1 MSAPSVRV
9 YSPAAK
15 ALHWLVVALVAI
27 QFVTAFLLPDI
38 GPDTPPSTVIGL
50 HFSFGVT
57 ILAVMAIRL
66 VHRLLYPVPL
76 EASAAP
82 AWERLLAKTVH
93 RLIYLI
99 LLVSPVLGWA
109 SASAHRLAV
118 RPFGLFELPALAA
131 PKAHWALVAG
141 DVHMLAMWTL
151 LVLIGLHVSGALFHH
166 FVRRDD
172 TLRRMLPS
180 SS

>member
-1 MSAPSVRV
+1 MSASSVRV

-15 ALHWLVVALVAI
+15 TLHWLTVVLVVI

-38 GPDTPPSTVIGL
+38 GPHTPASTVISL

-57 ILAVMAIRL
+57 ILAVTVIRF
-66 VHRLLYPVPL
+66 VHRLLHPVPL

-82 AWERLLAKTVH
+82 AWERFLAKTVH

-109 SASAHRLAV
+109 SASAHNLAV
-118 RPFGLFELPALAA
+118 RPFGLFELPAIAA

-151 LVLIGLHVSGALFHH
+151 LGLIGLHVAGALFHH

-172 TLRRMLPS
+172 TLERMLPS